1 MCGIIAYLGDREA
14 YPIIIKGLERLEY
27 RGYDS
32 AGVATIKNNILS
44 LNKAVGKVENLKSQV
59 LEGSMGVGHT
69 RWATHGVPNHANAHP
84 HNNDEKS
91 IVLVHNGIIENYAKL
106 KLMLINEGYQFYS
119 DTDTEVLT
127 KLIDSHYKKN
137 NQTDMLKALKDAL
150 HEVVGAYGI
159 VLLNKDERKLYAARK
174 GSPLVLG
181 IGEGEFFVAS
191 DTAAFLEYT
200 RRALYLEDDDVLMVD
215 ENSYNLSNLHEE
227 CKYSHRDVNYIDWDL
242 SQIEKNGYEHFMLK
256 EIHEQADTLNNCL
269 AGRTNFEH
277 MLNKFRR
284 KVPEPLVKN
293 LNRIIIAACGTSW
306 HAALVIKYL
315 VEKYCRLPVEV
326 EFASEFR
333 YKNPIINN
341 KDLVLVISQSG
352 ETADSLAALKTAK
365 EKGALTYGI
374 VNVVGSSIAREVDAG
389 TYIRV
394 GSEIGV
400 ASTKAFTG
408 QVLASLF
415 LMTYLGHTRGTL
427 NKEKV
432 EEIMND
438 IENLP
443 EKIKSCYLEEENI
456 KNIAKDIFD
465 RENCFYLARGVNVPT
480 ALEGSLKLK
489 EISYIHSEAFPAG
502 EMKHGPIALIE
513 KDFPIIVVTTKTDQ
527 TTYEKV
533 LSNIQEVKARRA
545 KVIALA
551 DQDDREIDQHV
562 EHVIRVPHVPDY
574 LQTIVNAIPLQ
585 LLAYYVAKERGC
597 EIDQPRNLAKSVTV
611 E

>member
-14 YPIIIKGLERLEY
+14 YPVIIKGLERLEY

-69 RWATHGVPNHANAHP
+69 RWATHGIPNHSNAHP

-91 IVLVHNGIIENYAKL
+91 IVLVHNGIIENYTKL
-106 KLMLINEGYQFYS
+106 KLMLTNEGYQFYS

-127 KLIDSHYKKN
+127 KLIDFNYKKN

-159 VLLNKDERKLYAARK
+159 VLLNKNERKLYAARK
-174 GSPLVLG
+174 GSPLILG
-181 IGEGEFFVAS
+181 IGDKEFFVAS

-200 RRALYLEDDDVLMVD
+200 RRALYLEDEDVLVID
-215 ENSYNLSNLHEE
+215 ENSYHLSNLHEDCE
-227 CKYSHRDVNYIDWDL
+227 HSKRDVNYIDWDL

-256 EIHEQADTLNNCL
+256 EIHEQADTLKNCL

-284 KVPEPLVKN
+284 KVPEQFVKN

-315 VEKYCRLPVEV
+315 VEKYCRLSVEV

-333 YKNPIINN
+333 YKNPIISN

-415 LMTYLGHTRGTL
+415 LIIYLGVTRGTISREKAETIL
-427 NKEKV
+427 N
-432 EEIMND
+432 N
-438 IENLP
+438 IEDLP
-443 EKIKSCYLEEENI
+443 EKIKACYLEEENI
-456 KNIAKDIFD
+456 KNISKDIYD

-489 EISYIHSEAFPAG
+489 EISYIHSEAFAAG

-513 KDFPIIVVTTKTDQ
+513 ENFPVIVVTTKTEQ

-533 LSNIQEVKARRA
+533 LSNIQEVKARSA
-545 KVIALA
+545 KVIAVA
-551 DQDDREIDQHV
+551 DRDDREIEQYV
-562 EHVIRVPHVPDY
+562 EHVIKVPHVPDY
-574 LQTIVNAIPLQ
+574 LQAIVNAIPLQ